1 MSASS
6 GARVLTLNLAHGR
19 GTAFHQAFTSRR
31 AIMRNLDEVAQVIL
45 GARADIVALQELDQP
60 SLWSGGFDP
69 PPLPGH
75 RHRAAPHGAR
85 DPRQAPPA
93 HLLRHRRPL
102 PLADPGHASLPFRKN
117 FLDTKGY
124 MLAHVESPLGPLDV
138 VSLHLDFKRAAER
151 RAQLADVSAALER
164 REDPAR
170 SLIVAGDFNTSHEA
184 RCGTLTGFVKRH
196 GLFVPEGS
204 FRTFPSRRP
213 RAHLD
218 HVLISACLEVVSTEV
233 PPAAVSDHLP
243 VLVELRPR
251 SPQLILPESAAS

>member
-1 MSASS
+1 MS

-19 GTAFHQAFTSRR
+19 GTAFHQAFTTRR

-45 GARADIVALQELDQP
+45 GSRADIVALQELDQP
-60 SLWSGGFDP
+60 SLWSGGFD
-69 PPLPGH
+69 
-75 RHRAAPHGAR
+75 
-85 DPRQAPPA
+85 
-93 HLLRHRRPL
+93 HLHYLATATGLRHMAHGIHGRLL
-102 PLADPGHASLPFRKN
+102 PRISYGTGVLSRWPIPGHASLPFRKN
-117 FLDTKGY
+117 LLDTKGY
-124 MLAHVESPLGPLDV
+124 MLAHIDSPIGALDV

-151 RAQLADVSAALER
+151 RAQLADVSAALETR
-164 REDPAR
+164 QDPSR

-233 PPAAVSDHLP
+233 ISASVSDHLP
-243 VLVELRPR
+243 VLVELRPKPR
-251 SPQLILPESAAS
+251 PQLIVPEAAAS